1 MTGRAYPPRGADFQP
16 GGGAPRMTPMRGR
29 FWVFEG
35 MDGSGKS
42 TQAERLVAWLRGRGG
57 DPLHVREPGT
67 TALGERLRALLL
79 DPERPQAGARAEAL
93 LFFAARVELL
103 REQVAPALAD
113 GRDVV
118 CDRFTPSTLAYQGQE
133 AGESE
138 LILEL
143 DRLLVPEGLQPDAV
157 FVLDL
162 EPAEAYARVTA
173 GALDGFEQRGVDFQE
188 QVRAGYLRY
197 LEARPETAVR
207 LDGARDVEAVA
218 AEVRAEVERRSA

>member
-1 MTGRAYPPRGADFQP
+1 
-16 GGGAPRMTPMRGR
+16 MRGR

-42 TQAERLVAWLRGRGG
+42 TQAERLVTWLRERGTE
-57 DPLHVREPGT
+57 PLHVREPGT
-67 TALGERLRALLL
+67 TALGEQLRGLLL
-79 DPERPQAGARAEAL
+79 DPDRPRAGAQAEAL

-103 REQVAPALAD
+103 REEIGPALAA

-118 CDRFTPSTLAYQGQE
+118 CDRFTPSTLAYQGQTAE
-133 AGESE
+133 DAA

-143 DRLLVPEGLQPDAV
+143 DRLLVAEDLQPDAV

-162 EPAEAYARVTA
+162 EPAEAFARVAA
-173 GALDGFEQRGVDFQE
+173 GALDGFERRGVAFQE

-197 LEARPETAVR
+197 LEARPRTGVR
-207 LDGARDVEAVA
+207 LDGAQDADAIA
-218 AEVRAEVERRSA
+218 ALVQQEVLRRRT